1 MQQYRNHL
9 GVERFIREQGSAPV
23 DHTKVAQR
31 MTAEA
36 KQIAKIALIGN
47 FLPRQ
52 CGLATFTTDVFEA
65 MRSRFPDVAVD
76 VYAMDDHP
84 GRYAYPPEVT
94 CAIPEQDLSGY
105 LDAARRIEASGAD
118 AIWLQHEYGI
128 FGGPCGEYILTLLDR
143 TTLPVVVTLHT
154 VLEQPNADQR
164 RVMEGLLRRAARVVV
179 MAERARDI
187 LTRVYGA
194 NPKQIAM
201 IPHGVPDRAL
211 ADPDTMKDR
220 FGWAGRQ
227 VVLTFGLLSP
237 GKGIE
242 TVIEALPAVVERHP
256 DLLYVVL
263 GATHP
268 NLVAR
273 DGEAYRDRLKALADE
288 RGIGDHVQ
296 FIDEFVVYDR
306 LIDYLQAADVYCTP
320 YKNPAQITSGTLAY
334 AVGVGKAVVSTPY
347 VHASEILDEGHGV
360 LVPFDD
366 VQGFA
371 SAIDTLLTDE
381 TGRHALS
388 ERAYARGRTMIWPRL
403 AEATMVATRE
413 AIALR
418 PRRLAKRAAPPKPL
432 TPDIAAV
439 ERMSD
444 GTGMLQH
451 SIYSVPDR
459 RHGYCIDDNARALM
473 LIGMMPDLDPV
484 LRDRW
489 TTIYASFVQY
499 AWNPEARRYRNFMNF
514 DRTWCEDVGSE
525 DSNGRAL
532 WALGTT
538 ARDAQDVKHR
548 DWATVLFDETA
559 SMALELQS
567 LRAQAFAML
576 GAAAML
582 EARPGHEL
590 SLTILRAFPD
600 THLALLAEARRP
612 EWQWFEIVLAYDNA
626 RLPQALIAAG
636 RALGRQDLIEC
647 GSATL
652 QWIVG
657 KQTSPEG
664 AFRAVGTESFNRP
677 YAEPLKFDQQP
688 LEAQATVDACVEA
701 YRATGDA
708 RWVTEAERAYQWFL
722 GRNDL
727 DMPLASAEDG
737 GCFDGLMPT
746 GLNRNQ
752 GAESILALQ
761 LASCAISGLGKARV
775 NVPEPVSA
783 AA

>member
-1 MQQYRNHL
+1 MVMTGIAEL
-9 GVERFIREQGSAPV
+9 AGVKRL
-23 DHTKVAQR
+23 
-31 MTAEA
+31 
-36 KQIAKIALIGN
+36 ALIGN

-65 MRSRFPDVAVD
+65 MRSRFPEIAVD
-76 VYAMDDHP
+76 VYAMDDQP
-84 GRYAYPPEVT
+84 GSYDYPPEVT
-94 CAIPEQDLSGY
+94 CAIPEGDVSEY
-105 LDAARRIEASGAD
+105 LAAARAIEASGAD

-128 FGGPCGEYILTLLDR
+128 FGGPAGEFILTLLDR
-143 TTLPVVVTLHT
+143 TTLPLVVTLHT
-154 VLEQPNADQR
+154 VLEQPNPDQR
-164 RVMEGLLRRAARVVV
+164 RVMEGLLRRASRVVV

-211 ADPDTMKDR
+211 ADPDDFKPR
-220 FGWAGRQ
+220 FGWEGRK

-242 TVIEALPAVVERHP
+242 TVIEGLPAVAADHP

-268 NLVAR
+268 HLVAR
-273 DGEAYRDRLKALADE
+273 EGEAYRDGLKALAADL
-288 RGIGDHVQ
+288 GVAGHVQ

-320 YKNPAQITSGTLAY
+320 YKNAQQITSGTLAY
-334 AVGVGKAVVSTPY
+334 AVGVGKPVVATPY
-347 VHASEILDEGHGV
+347 VHATEILADDHGV

-366 VQGFA
+366 VAGFA
-371 SAIDTLLTDE
+371 REIDRLLGDDAARR
-381 TGRHALS
+381 GLAA
-388 ERAYARGRTMIWPRL
+388 RAYARGRTMIWPRL
-403 AEATMVATRE
+403 AEAMMATTMAS
-413 AIALR
+413 IAAK
-418 PRRLAKRAAPPKPL
+418 PRRLSKPRAA
-432 TPDIAAV
+432 TRVAPDFAAV

-444 GTGMLQH
+444 ATGMLQH

-473 LIGMMPDLDPV
+473 LMSAMKGLDPV
-484 LRDRW
+484 ARDKW
-489 TTIYASFVQY
+489 TTIYASFIQY
-499 AWNPEARRYRNFMNF
+499 AWNPDARRYRNFMNF

-525 DSNGRAL
+525 DSNGRTL
-532 WALGTT
+532 WALGVT
-538 ARDAQDVKHR
+538 ARDAVEVKHR

-559 SMALELQS
+559 SLALELGS

-576 GAAAML
+576 GVAAML

-590 SLTILRAFPD
+590 SLAILRRFPD

-636 RALGRQDLIEC
+636 RTLGRPELTEC
-647 GSATL
+647 GLATL
-652 QWIVG
+652 QWICD

-664 AFRAVGTESFNRP
+664 RFRAVGTESFNRP
-677 YAEPLKFDQQP
+677 YGEPLKFDQQP
-688 LEAQATVDACVEA
+688 LEAQATVDACIEA

-708 RWVTEAERAYQWFL
+708 KWVAEAERAYGWFM
-722 GRNDL
+722 GQNDL
-727 DMPLASAEDG
+727 ELPLASAEDG

-761 LASCAISGLGKARV
+761 LASCAISGLGKVSKGVSGA
-775 NVPEPVSA
+775 VSA
-783 AA
+783 VA